1 MASRV
6 DLDFSTLIDEVKKME
21 KKGEI
26 CVINPTWVEPINF
39 SIDFSPEEYDEW
51 QFIDILHFYRAISRI
66 QRLKVMKFGAKRE
79 VQIPRTMEIEKIQAQ
94 PSINHK
100 HPYDNMDVKKE
111 NRTSAVSYSNEK
123 LKEREETQ
131 QAIGMDRTEKVLK
144 ELSPKIVPAQ
154 EKQEKTQNNIEIDE
168 KKTEE
173 FIHQSP
179 IISIPEFL
187 KEDPLKKA
195 EEELEKQLNAGRVVK
210 VNPKEIREKMIELTK
225 MLFKEQDAVKRKKI
239 KEELSMLRVMLK
251 KKNESDNKNLL
262 FKSLEKSQ
270 REELLNAKDTILRTW
285 RRAISS
291 VIHSY
296 LSVLTSSMSNE
307 VRKKAK
313 ELFLDDIDSVK
324 DQSINLINTY
334 YIFLSKKHGEE
345 WEILKKKL
353 LNSPSM
359 SSIDIDEMKR
369 SADKKIKDTLEK
381 LKFILS
387 KRGDE
392 IKALSE
398 EQLKAFIQVIDKDF
412 DEIMNRA
419 KNVRETNEFIKGFE
433 KGALSKEELLFQ
445 LRWILKD
452 AGDGKNNNE
461 VEIQYENK
469 EGLDVG
475 QNS

>member
-1 MASRV
+1 M
-6 DLDFSTLIDEVKKME
+6 
-21 KKGEI
+21 
-26 CVINPTWVEPINF
+26 
-39 SIDFSPEEYDEW
+39 
-51 QFIDILHFYRAISRI
+51 
-66 QRLKVMKFGAKRE
+66 
-79 VQIPRTMEIEKIQAQ
+79 
-94 PSINHK
+94 
-100 HPYDNMDVKKE
+100 
-111 NRTSAVSYSNEK
+111 
-123 LKEREETQ
+123 
-131 QAIGMDRTEKVLK
+131 
-144 ELSPKIVPAQ
+144 
-154 EKQEKTQNNIEIDE
+154 
-168 KKTEE
+168 
-173 FIHQSP
+173 
-179 IISIPEFL
+179 
-187 KEDPLKKA
+187 
-195 EEELEKQLNAGRVVK
+195 
-210 VNPKEIREKMIELTK
+210 
-225 MLFKEQDAVKRKKI
+225 
-239 KEELSMLRVMLK
+239 
-251 KKNESDNKNLL
+251 
-262 FKSLEKSQ
+262 EKSQ